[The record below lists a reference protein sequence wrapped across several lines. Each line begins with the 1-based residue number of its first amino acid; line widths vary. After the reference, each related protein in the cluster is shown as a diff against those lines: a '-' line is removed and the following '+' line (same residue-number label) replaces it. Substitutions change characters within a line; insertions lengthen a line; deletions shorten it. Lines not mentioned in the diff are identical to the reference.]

1 MLLTFNLVY
10 ATLSGPAGAL
20 SDRIG
25 RSRLIIGGWT
35 AYGVLY
41 LGFALAADAWQ
52 IWLLY
57 ALYGLY
63 YGATEG
69 TAKALVADLV
79 GAEQRGT
86 AYGVYN
92 AAVGIMA
99 LPASVIAGVLWQGA
113 LRLGWIRSQRAV
125 FVRGGD
131 GAGRAGDFYEYPGG
145 ARNKFLE
152 AEQPKKQAKTH
163 DSPFRIGK

>member
-1 MLLTFNLVY
+1 LSVAGVLGMLLTFNIVY

-25 RSRLIIGGWT
+25 RSKLIIGGWT
-35 AYGVLY
+35 AYGILY
-41 LGFALAADAWQ
+41 LGFALAAEAWE
-52 IWLLY
+52 IWVLY

-79 GAEQRGT
+79 SAEQRGT

-113 LRLGWIRSQRAV
+113 FGWNGFGASAPFLFGAMMALAALALFVSTQQRDA
-125 FVRGGD
+125 
-131 GAGRAGDFYEYPGG
+131 
-145 ARNKFLE
+145 
-152 AEQPKKQAKTH
+152 
-163 DSPFRIGK
+163 